1 MLEKLLWMS
10 IVLWALLLMVP
21 AYSADADEIALY
33 ESKAEHALKNGYNSR
48 AVMYYTRIVRAL
60 EDEDNASYRAKLAQ
74 IHLQTGELE
83 HARAQAS
90 EILARDVGHK
100 AALTIMSKI
109 SLREKK
115 FDEAYVYLQ
124 ALVQNYPDEPYGY
137 LGLSSVY
144 SSRDDEKAEKDAFDT
159 YKKLLSKTSN

>member
-1 MLEKLLWMS
+1 MS
-10 IVLWALLLMVP
+10 VVLWALLFMVP
-21 AYSADADEIALY
+21 AYSADTDDIALY
-33 ESKAEHALKNGYNSR
+33 EAKAEQALKNGYNSR

-60 EDEDNASYRAKLAQ
+60 DDNAGYRAKLAQ
-74 IHLQTGELE
+74 IHLQMGELE
-83 HARAQAS
+83 KAREQAS
-90 EILARDVGHK
+90 EILARDVKHK
-100 AALTIMSKI
+100 AALMVMSKV

-144 SSRDDEKAEKDAFDT
+144 SSRDDEKAEKDAFDA
-159 YKKLLSKTSN
+159 YMKLLSKNSNP

>member
-1 MLEKLLWMS
+1 MLVKLLRMS
-10 IVLWALLLMVP
+10 IVLWALLFMVS
-21 AYSADADEIALY
+21 AYSADTDDIALY

-60 EDEDNASYRAKLAQ
+60 EDEDNAGYRAKLGAK
-74 IHLQTGELE
+74 ISL
-83 HARAQAS
+83 ACSRACS
-90 EILARDVGHK
+90 NSPKKKKIARDVKHK
-100 AALTIMSKI
+100 AALMVISKV
-109 SLREKK
+109 SLRENK

-159 YKKLLSKTSN
+159 YKKLLSNASN